1 MANLKSFT
9 YSTASTIFLLLGSA
23 MLMPAMADSKLPI
36 MYDDKATTSDNDV
49 EGIEK
54 TIEHN
59 FSPEDRARLRKALD
73 DYSKNTDP
81 EHYQIETKRKA
92 MKESVEE
99 RFLEC
104 DKDSDETIDREEA
117 TNCLPQVARHFNYVD
132 IDEDDLIT
140 LEELELAQAK
150 SDERQKQVEIKLEA
164 KRIQQIEADLK
175 SKKLLKTN
183 KQALNNR
190 KRPS

>member
-9 YSTASTIFLLLGSA
+9 YSAASTIFLLWGSA
-23 MLMPAMADSKLPI
+23 MLMPALADSKLPI
-36 MYDDKATTSDNDV
+36 MYDDKAVSADNDV
-49 EGIEK
+49 EGVEK

-81 EHYQIETKRKA
+81 EHHLIETKRKA

-117 TNCLPQVARHFNYVD
+117 TNCLPQVARHFTFVD

-150 SDERQKQVEIKLEA
+150 SDERQKQAEIKLEA
-164 KRIQQIEADLK
+164 QRIQQIEAELK
-175 SKKLLKTN
+175 SKKLLKNN
-183 KQALNNR
+183 KQALNSR